1 MPLLAPSK
9 DKRLL
14 PVDQETPEVPFASS
28 EEEEKEEGEGEEA
41 AEVQEHKP
49 YLHIALKKE

>member
-28 EEEEKEEGEGEEA
+28 EEEKEEEEEGEA

>member
-28 EEEEKEEGEGEEA
+28 EEDKEEEA